1 MRNGVIGKVAVASGL
16 ALAVAGIWLGGI
28 AAPATAQPGAGDR
41 CAALAGMR
49 LDNVTIT
56 RAELQPANTVVPDAF
71 MPDFTGAAK
80 GPPISGLPAFCRVAG
95 SIAPEAGSD
104 IRFEVWMP
112 RDGWNGRFSGIG
124 IGGFAGMINHWEMS
138 AALKAGQATA
148 ATDTGH
154 QGFGMESAW
163 ARGNPHKVRDYGWRG
178 IHLMTVNAKRLIAG
192 YYGRGADKSY
202 LMSCSGGGRQA
213 LVEASRFPEDY
224 DGLVAGAPA
233 ARLTDLVMSM
243 IWTLQAQLPPGAA
256 LRPEQAGLI
265 DAEVLRQCDAL
276 DGQVDRSIA
285 DPRIC
290 RPDFSKL
297 ACGVSDSA
305 QCFSPPQIAALRM
318 IARGPQDRRGR
329 QIVPPYSLTGS
340 VKGFPV
346 PQSGWE
352 GWIFA
357 GGKTPPN
364 SNFFAKGTL
373 ENFFD
378 PPFTDVAGF
387 DWNRDP
393 ARMRAALSADL
404 DPKPDMRRFFARGG
418 KLVIWHGWADPA
430 IPAGMAI
437 DYYNDIL
444 RASGPRAKQ
453 SVRLFMVP
461 EMQHCFAGN
470 GASAFG
476 HMGAP
481 AQSES
486 PERHMGMAIQQWV
499 EHGRVPESIIG
510 SKGTS
515 PMDAASLARPQRL
528 HCAWPRKA
536 VLRAGGDPDKAASY
550 DCR

>member
-1 MRNGVIGKVAVASGL
+1 MRKNKLAALFLLASL
-16 ALAVAGIWLGGI
+16 AAGAPLV
-28 AAPATAQPGAGDR
+28 APAWAQSSATTSPEDR
-41 CAALAGMR
+41 CAALSG
-49 LDNVTIT
+49 LQLENVTIT
-56 RAELQPANTVVPDAF
+56 RAGIQAANQIVPDAF

-80 GPPISGLPAFCRVAG
+80 GPPISGLPAFCRIAG
-95 SIAPEAGSD
+95 SIRPEAGSD

-154 QGFGMESAW
+154 QGFGMESSW
-163 ARGNPHKVRDYGWRG
+163 AKGNPQKVRDYAWRG
-178 IHLMTVNAKRLIAG
+178 IHLMTANAKRLIAG
-192 YYGRGADKSY
+192 FYGRAADKSY

-213 LVEASRFPEDY
+213 LMEASRFPEDY

-233 ARLTDLVMSM
+233 ARMTDLIFSM

-265 DAEVLRQCDAL
+265 DAEVVRQCDAL
-276 DGQVDRSIA
+276 DGQVDHSIG
-285 DPRIC
+285 DPRQC
-290 RPDFSKL
+290 RPDFSRL
-297 ACGVSDSA
+297 ACGVSNSP
-305 QCFSPPQIAALRM
+305 QCFSAAQVTALQM
-318 IARGPQDRRGR
+318 IARGPRDGRGR
-329 QIVPPYSLTGS
+329 QIVAPYSFTGS
-340 VKGFPV
+340 VKGYPV

-352 GWIFA
+352 GWIFS
-357 GGKTPPN
+357 GGKNPP
-364 SNFFAKGTL
+364 SSTYFARGTLADFFAT
-373 ENFFD
+373 
-378 PPFTDVAGF
+378 PFADVASF

-393 ARMRAALSADL
+393 ARMRAGLATDL
-404 DPKPDMRRFFARGG
+404 DPRPDMRRFFARGG

-444 RASGPRAKQ
+444 RASGPSAKQ

-470 GASAFG
+470 GASSFG

-481 AQSES
+481 AQTES

-499 EHGRVPESIIG
+499 ENGRAPESIIG
-510 SKGTS
+510 SKGLS
-515 PMDAASLARPQRL
+515 PMDAASLTRPQRL
-528 HCAWPRKA
+528 HCAWPHKA
-536 VLRAGGDPDKAASY
+536 RLLPGGDPDKAASY
-550 DCR
+550 ECT